1 MNTLSILETR
11 HKLKTQDI
19 FRGKTVKSLVD
30 HIDGQAA
37 HIAELKA
44 TLQRMV
50 TQFEGAAETQDDLD
64 TLAEAKRVLK

>member
-1 MNTLSILETR
+1 MSKYDNSEYRVPARQDQETIKR
-11 HKLKTQDI
+11 
-19 FRGKTVKSLVD
+19 
-30 HIDGQAA
+30 QAA